1 VQISTTATGTLQA
14 GPTTTPDG
22 GFVYDAASASYHY
35 NLRMPAT
42 AADGTYRLYFRT
54 AADGSGVKYSVD
66 FRIRAK

>member
-1 VQISTTATGTLQA
+1 MS
-14 GPTTTPDG
+14 
-22 GFVYDAASASYHY
+22 DAASASYHY